1 MVGVF
6 YLPVSWVSDVSHLWR
21 LGLQRMTL
29 ESGIPSDGDGQM
41 RLGLQR
47 MTPAKLISGLRRFW
61 EKVTLLK
68 K

>member
-1 MVGVF
+1 M
-6 YLPVSWVSDVSHLWR
+6 SR

-47 MTPAKLISGLRRFW
+47 MTLAKLIFSHARPELVGIRMTKMW
-61 EKVTLLK
+61 ITYG
-68 K
+68 

>member
-1 MVGVF
+1 M
-6 YLPVSWVSDVSHLWR
+6 SHLSR

-47 MTPAKLISGLRRFW
+47 MTPCSCMTLAELISTGYDGNSN
-61 EKVTLLK
+61 VTKIK
-68 K
+68 KNKFGV

>member
-1 MVGVF
+1 
-6 YLPVSWVSDVSHLWR
+6 
-21 LGLQRMTL
+21 MTL

-47 MTPAKLISGLRRFW
+47 MTPRSCMTLAELISTGNDR
-61 EKVTLLK
+61 KSNVTKIK